1 MEGANFMPFSLHNE
15 PYRFVTSLFL
25 HVGMIHLM
33 FNMYALLMVMAI
45 NLGYGFLVSGIDNA
59 GHIGGAITGAVLGLL
74 YVINVKF
81 AKNKLSFAKSS
92 PFMLIGQGLILAI
105 FLAI

>member
-1 MEGANFMPFSLHNE
+1 MPFSLHNE

-81 AKNKLSFAKSS
+81 CVKFLAKNAK
-92 PFMLIGQGLILAI
+92 I
-105 FLAI
+105 